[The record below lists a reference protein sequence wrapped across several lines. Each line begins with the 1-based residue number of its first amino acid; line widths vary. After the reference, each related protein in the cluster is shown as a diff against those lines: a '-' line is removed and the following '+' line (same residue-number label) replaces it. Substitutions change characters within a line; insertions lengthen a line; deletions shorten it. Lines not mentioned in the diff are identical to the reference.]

1 MSTFKKIANKISSPQ
16 SVYKTPFLNFEYKGE
31 IDQHKED
38 VQKTIKAFEGRIKK
52 LDEILLNLK
61 KEKDDLNNLALTKI
75 LNEQEQKKLSDLFTL
90 IEKKELLSS
99 RMSEEIRL
107 IKNSEESFFKK

>member
-75 LNEQEQKKLSDLFTL
+75 LNERVYILICILFSKINQEYSLF
-90 IEKKELLSS
+90 
-99 RMSEEIRL
+99 MEI
-107 IKNSEESFFKK
+107 